1 MRAGDSLV
9 SPATVTCFD
18 ELTAG
23 NSDGD
28 TLDDLAPLFFEGA
41 VDKVLS
47 TASPIADN
55 VFSLSP

>member
-1 MRAGDSLV
+1 M